1 MKTNKAIIY
10 SAMIENDELVSIKG
24 KHYLITDSRI
34 TGLSWSKII
43 ENDNTISFISNEE
56 DKLTFEIRKYN
67 DLFVKISIEVKIS
80 EKKCTK
86 SYNMFNP
93 KEPFCEDQYEY
104 AKRLIDKRT
113 NETYNFIEST
123 VEQVYDL
130 CKAYISLINIKKDGY
145 EVEDIINQIRNQVC
159 FNLDG
164 ISRAYQLEDL
174 EDLVT
179 FLCMFLSREELYEV
193 IHILGDNIN
202 DFLLFRL
209 CDDLVNLSYTKGD
222 EVKNQIMDECL
233 SETYSF
239 L

>member
-1 MKTNKAIIY
+1 MKTNKAIIS

-34 TGLSWSKII
+34 TGLSWSKTI
-43 ENDNTISFISNEE
+43 ESDNTISFISNEE
-56 DKLTFEIRKYN
+56 DQLTFKICKYN
-67 DLFVKISIEVKIS
+67 DLFVKISIKITIS

-86 SYNMFNP
+86 SYNIFNP

-104 AKRLIDKRT
+104 AKRLLDKRT
-113 NETYNFIEST
+113 NDTCNFIESI
-123 VEQVYDL
+123 VEEVYDL
-130 CKAYISLINIKKDGY
+130 CKAYISLSNIKKYGY
-145 EVEDIINQIRNQVC
+145 EVGDIINQIKNQVC

-164 ISRAYQLEDL
+164 ISMAYQLEDL

-179 FLCMFLSREELYEV
+179 FLCMFLSQEELYEF

-209 CDDLVNLSYTKGD
+209 CDDLVNLSYTKGYD
-222 EVKNQIMDECL
+222 VKNQIMDECL

-239 L
+239 